1 MAHYKLDAGHT
12 HLEGFTVGDFV
23 HSYGR
28 GQNETKDSNESDNE
42 SDNDDVNEGEHEAG
56 FWAYKIKAFRQVD
69 GEPGALLQWYSR
81 VQGGEADEFAPMPPA
96 DDELERLVC
105 LGKAPV
111 IETISE
117 GTDDEYVVLDIKAI
131 KDTITQDVTEEQN
144 SDAEKQLRGMVEGG
158 ASALGNRPSKTKR
171 TPPLSAGQSSQAQVQ
186 GNSAYTGSSRRPF
199 KQARTGGSNKEN
211 EDPMKTLR
219 SKRKQGGGNAGR
231 APGSLTLAEVAAVLR
246 RAP

>member
-81 VQGGEADEFAPMPPA
+81 VQGGSADEFAPMPPA
-96 DDELERLVC
+96 DDEIERLVC
-105 LGKAPV
+105 LGKTTV
-111 IETISE
+111 TETISE

-131 KDTITQDVTEEQN
+131 KDAITQDVTEEQKN
-144 SDAEKQLRGMVEGG
+144 DAEKQLRSMVGGG
-158 ASALGNRPSKTKR
+158 ACALSNRPSKTKR
-171 TPPLSAGQSSQAQVQ
+171 TRPPSAGQSSQAQ
-186 GNSAYTGSSRRPF
+186 GEGKSASTGGSGRAT
-199 KQARTGGSNKEN
+199 KQARIGANKEN
-211 EDPMKTLR
+211 EDPMKTLQ
-219 SKRKQGGGNAGR
+219 SKRKRGGGNAGR
-231 APGSLTLAEVAAVLR
+231 APGSLTLAEVAAVMNR
-246 RAP
+246 SS